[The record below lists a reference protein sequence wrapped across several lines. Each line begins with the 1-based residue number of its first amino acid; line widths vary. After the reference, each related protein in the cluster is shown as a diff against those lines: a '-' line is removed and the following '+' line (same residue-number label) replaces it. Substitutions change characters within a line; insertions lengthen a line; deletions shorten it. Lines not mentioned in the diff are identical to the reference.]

1 MLLSIVIPVYN
12 IDSYLNKCLDSIVYQ
27 VKCNTEIILI
37 DDGSCDKSS
46 FICDYYSNK
55 YDFIK
60 VIHQLNSGLSFARN
74 KGIEL
79 ANGKYIWFIDGD
91 DFIEPN
97 SLEIIYKYLNYNY
110 DILVFNYNI
119 ISNNI
124 SSVNSFYNYNNINTK
139 YLLSHCMVWN
149 KVFKKE
155 LFNNNL
161 FPNNLVYEDLYL
173 IPTLILKTNNIVFLN
188 DYLYNYV
195 KRSNSIKN
203 SYNRINDRVL
213 GVNNIYN
220 KLNNKYYLET
230 EYLYIYNLLIT
241 SLIEE
246 INNKYKYDI
255 KYLNKLVKDKY
266 KYYYRN
272 SYFNLH
278 TKVYLFLL
286 YYGFYKTIRFI
297 TKIKFG
303 GIYESNK

>member
-97 SLEIIYKYLNYNY
+97 SLEIIYKYLNYDY

-124 SSVNSFYNYNNINTK
+124 SSINSFYNYNNINTK

-188 DYLYNYV
+188 NYLYNYV

-203 SYNRINDRVL
+203 SYNRMNDRVL

-230 EYLYIYNLLIT
+230 EYLYIYNLLLT

-246 INNKYKYDI
+246 VNNKYKYNI